1 MDAAMDSKSTRDH
14 AGRRR
19 RRGRLPVLLAFA
31 AALATAPFLYGAAAR
46 AVHAGSPTRADLDL
60 LRRQVA
66 RLEGELA
73 LARSRKPYLV
83 VDAPAKVLRYGLLGM
98 TMREIPARAIRIEGL
113 GRSDTADEP
122 GPLALAGIMTLKE
135 KERDPRLVPLT
146 PEQIE
151 GGAADE
157 NVADALPPE
166 APDEFSVQFKQP
178 IVLRVE
184 GVPEKKGAWTGSLGG
199 WRRLWPSWGGSGTRA
214 ALHLAVHVD
223 ETAAREIY
231 RSLVPG
237 ERLLLVAPGGFLLPD
252 VGQEPPRGVRPGRP
266 AGPPPLVPGPSPPGV
281 PFRIPPPVAEEPAEG
296 ASPAGEGAGAAAGE
310 DAVAP
315 AGAPTPEPS
324 VSPVEQ
330 PAQEEPPQDPPP
342 GGEPAPP
349 PGAGGG
355 A

>member
-1 MDAAMDSKSTRDH
+1 MDAAVDSKSTRDH
-14 AGRRR
+14 AGQRR

-31 AALATAPFLYGAAAR
+31 VALAAAPFLSGGAVR
-46 AVHAGSPTRADLDL
+46 AVRAGAPTRADLDL
-60 LRRQVA
+60 LRREVA

-83 VDAPAKVLRYGLLGM
+83 VDAPAHRLRYGLLGM
-98 TMREIPARAIRIEGL
+98 TMREIPASAIRIEGL
-113 GRSDTADEP
+113 ARSGAGDEP
-122 GPLALAGIMTLKE
+122 GPLALAGILTLKE
-135 KERDPRLVPLT
+135 KEKDPRLVPLT

-184 GVPEKKGAWTGSLGG
+184 GVPEKKGAWTGSFGEWG
-199 WRRLWPSWGGSGTRA
+199 RLWPGGGGSGARA

-237 ERLLLVAPGGFLLPD
+237 ERLLLVAPGGLLLPD
-252 VGQEPPRGVRPGRP
+252 VGQEPPRGIRPGRP
-266 AGPPPLVPGPSPPGV
+266 AGPPTLAPGPSPPGV
-281 PFRIPPPVAEEPAEG
+281 PFRIPPPVAEGQGEEAR
-296 ASPAGEGAGAAAGE
+296 PAGEGAGAPAVGDTAAPE
-310 DAVAP
+310 
-315 AGAPTPEPS
+315 AGPTPEPAA
-324 VSPVEQ
+324 SPADQ
-330 PAQEEPPQDPPP
+330 PVQEAPPEDPPP
-342 GGEPAPP
+342 DGAPAPP